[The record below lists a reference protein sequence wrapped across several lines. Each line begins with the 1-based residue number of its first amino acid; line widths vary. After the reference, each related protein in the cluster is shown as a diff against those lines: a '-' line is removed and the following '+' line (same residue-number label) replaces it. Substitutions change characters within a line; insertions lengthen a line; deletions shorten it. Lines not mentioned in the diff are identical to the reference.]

1 MRALLKAWMPHGS
14 FLRNVSILTGGTV
27 FAQGLMVLVM
37 PVLTRLYTPEDF
49 NLFAV
54 YVSIMSLATVV
65 SCLRY
70 NIAIALPEDDADA
83 MALLIISLISAIF
96 VSILCAGPVFLAP
109 EATTRMLGQA
119 NLRPYLWMIPL
130 GVLIG
135 STYNALQYWAS
146 RKKRFGL
153 VAKTRVVR
161 ALGGVGTQLGIG
173 VWSPS
178 HFGLM
183 FSHMVYGGLG
193 IFELGRNILREDRE
207 CCSQVDWV
215 RLKMQAS
222 LYRRFP
228 LYSVPEALF
237 NTGGVQLPIIL
248 IAALGTGSD
257 AAYLLLATQVIGV
270 PMGLIG
276 SSVAQVYL
284 AEGPK
289 RLRNKTLGKF
299 TRSTMWTL
307 FKSGAPPI
315 VLVGTLSPFL
325 SPVVFGDEWERA
337 GVLVAWMTP
346 WYVLQFVASPVS
358 MIFHI
363 TGKQRLAM
371 WLNAFGLILRLAI
384 VVAAL
389 NLIPQRVPEFYT
401 LGGFMFI
408 VIYLLLI
415 IRVAN
420 LQDKT

>member
-1 MRALLKAWMPHGS
+1 ML
-14 FLRNVSILTGGTV
+14 
-27 FAQGLMVLVM
+27 AQGLMVLAM
-37 PVLTRLYTPEDF
+37 PVLTRLYSPEDF
-49 NLFAV
+49 NLLAV
-54 YVSIMSLATVV
+54 YVSVLSLVTVV

-70 NIAIALPEDDADA
+70 NIAIALPKHDEDG
-83 MALLIISLISAIF
+83 MALLIVSLISAIF
-96 VSILCAGPVFLAP
+96 VSLLCAAPVFLAP
-109 EATTRMLGQA
+109 EATARMLGQA

-130 GVLIG
+130 GVLIA
-135 STYNALQYWAS
+135 SAYNALQYWAS

-153 VAKTRVVR
+153 VTKTRVMR

-183 FSHMVYGGLG
+183 LGHMVYGGLG
-193 IFELGRNILREDRE
+193 IFELGRSILREDRKCFGKVNWE
-207 CCSQVDWV
+207 
-215 RLKMQAS
+215 RLRAQAFS
-222 LYRRFP
+222 YRRFP

-248 IAALGTGSD
+248 IAALGAGSD

-284 AEGPK
+284 AEGPE
-289 RLRNKTLGKF
+289 RLRTGTLGNF

-307 FKSGAPPI
+307 FKNGAPPI
-315 VLVGTLSPFL
+315 ILVGVLSPFL
-325 SPVVFGDEWERA
+325 FPLVFGVEWARA

-363 TGKQRLAM
+363 AGKQQLAM
-371 WLNAFGLILRLAI
+371 WLNALGLTLRLAI
-384 VVAAL
+384 VISAL
-389 NLIPQRVPEFYT
+389 SFVPQRASEFYT
-401 LGGFMFI
+401 LGGFLFI

-415 IRVAN
+415 IRVAD
-420 LQDKT
+420 LQDKA